1 MIQNITSR
9 IMNSSKY
16 LRELFMKFFIS
27 RSHLKI
33 PSGPVIVKHNL
44 YNQSDFT
51 CAGVQQVNF
60 LYKSSKILC
69 VFTCILA
76 I

>member
-1 MIQNITSR
+1 
-9 IMNSSKY
+9 MNSSKY
-16 LRELFMKFFIS
+16 LRELFMQFFIS
-27 RSHLKI
+27 RSHLKV

-60 LYKSSKILC
+60 YFWYKASINSLRLYVHFSYL
-69 VFTCILA
+69 T
-76 I
+76 